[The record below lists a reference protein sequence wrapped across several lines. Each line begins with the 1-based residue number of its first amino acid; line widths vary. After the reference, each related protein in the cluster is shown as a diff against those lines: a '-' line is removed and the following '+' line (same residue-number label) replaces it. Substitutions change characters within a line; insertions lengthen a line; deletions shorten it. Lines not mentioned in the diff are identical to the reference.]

1 MNYRITLAYD
11 GTDYHGWQWQANYR
25 TVQGVLE
32 EALQTLAGKPITA
45 HGAGRTDA
53 GVHAEGQVVS
63 FQLEKAW
70 EGTTLRRALNANL
83 PTDVQVMRVEP
94 VADDFHA
101 RIHARAKTYRY
112 QLYCDDVMH
121 PLWTRYAWH
130 FPYALDAAGLRA
142 DASTLLGKHDF
153 TAFTVTSCETRT
165 RTRTLT
171 DFRLEIEDKL
181 WRFWFSGDGFLRY
194 QVRTIIGALVAANR
208 GRLPAGSITHLLA
221 SGDRK
226 LAGAAAPA
234 HGLTLVKVEY

>member
-11 GTDYHGWQWQANYR
+11 GTDYHGWQMQADQR

-32 EALQTLAGKPITA
+32 EVLQRLAGKPVKA

-63 FQLEKAW
+63 FRLEREW
-70 EGTTLRRALNANL
+70 EGSALRRALNANL
-83 PTDVQVMRVEP
+83 PLDVRVTLAEP

-101 RIHARAKTYRY
+101 RLHAHGKTYRY
-112 QLYCDDVMH
+112 QLYCDAVMH
-121 PLWTRYAWH
+121 PLWVRYAWH
-130 FPYALDAAGLRA
+130 FPYTLDAERLRT
-142 DASTLLGKHDF
+142 DAVTLLGKHDF
-153 TAFTVTSCETRT
+153 TAFTVTSCETST

-171 DFRLEIEDKL
+171 NFHLEIEDKL
-181 WRFWFSGDGFLRY
+181 WRFWFSGDGFIRY
-194 QVRTIIGALVAANR
+194 QVRTMIGALVAANR
-208 GRLPAGSITHLLA
+208 GRLPAGSMTNLLA
-221 SGDRK
+221 SRDRK